1 MKAVTPRHV
10 LLWLVLILNFKL
22 SGGIKMNKSKNII
35 HVILLTVLSLSCSEE
50 FLEREPLDALTM
62 DTYYQSYEEIRA
74 AIAPLYSTAWFEY
87 NDKGSFSFGD
97 CLGGNMINPWSY
109 EDFVYF
115 TYTSLDQTI
124 GSGWASLYRVVG
136 HANLHIRNILERSSA
151 SISEEQKQQVIG
163 EARFMRAVAYFYLVR
178 LWGNVPIIVD
188 NIALIDDYI
197 VPLNRGEDVYQYI
210 INDLNYAVSYLPDT
224 DPEPGRVT
232 SWSAKAMLAKVY
244 LAFSGYNSTDGSRN
258 QALLDSVIYYAEDVI
273 RNGPYDL
280 MENYPDL
287 FLIEND
293 NNEESIFAWQW
304 IAGNYGDG
312 NSFQAYFAVSG
323 DITGVGDGWGGAVTA
338 TVGLSEMFASQD
350 NIRRKATYMMPG
362 DHYSDLNE
370 SEGGYTHEGPGANF
384 KKYVVG
390 TPDDNNGEVRFMSAA
405 NNTYILRFAELLLI
419 YAEAILGNEASTTD
433 PDALEAFNRVR
444 TRAGISGYSELTF
457 RDIFDEKR
465 RELALEGNTWFEI
478 VAWWYFQPDEAL
490 AYIATQDR
498 GRYIPGDESQMTHET
513 YSPPSSK
520 MQLPY
525 PESEVAQNPLF
536 NEPPVP
542 FDFGE

>member
-1 MKAVTPRHV
+1 MKT
-10 LLWLVLILNFKL
+10 IT
-22 SGGIKMNKSKNII
+22 MNKKIFLP
-35 HVILLTVLSLSCSEE
+35 VLLTVISLSCSKE

-74 AIAPLYSTAWFEY
+74 AVAPLYSTVWFEY

-136 HANLHIRNILERSSA
+136 HANLHIRNIQQNA
-151 SISEEQKQQVIG
+151 SESITEEQKMQVIG

-178 LWGNVPIIVD
+178 LWGNVPIIND
-188 NIALIDDYI
+188 NIALIDDYV
-197 VPLNRGEDVYQYI
+197 VPLNLAEDVYQYI
-210 INDLNYAVSYLPDT
+210 INDLNYAVEYLPGT

-232 SWSAKAMLAKVY
+232 SWAAKAMLAKVY
-244 LAFSGYNSTDGSRN
+244 LAFSGYGSNDGTRDQSR
-258 QALLDSVIYYAEDVI
+258 LDSVIYYADDVI

-293 NNEESIFAWQW
+293 NNIESIFAWQW

-312 NSFQAYFAVSG
+312 NSFQAYFAVNG
-323 DITGVGDGWGGAVTA
+323 TITGVGDGWGGAVTA
-338 TVGLSEMFASQD
+338 TVGLSEMFTTQD
-350 NIRRKATYMMPG
+350 RVRRKATYMMPD
-362 DHYSDLNE
+362 DHYDDLNA
-370 SEGGYTHEGPGANF
+370 SGGGYTHEEPGANI

-390 TPDDNNGEVRFMSAA
+390 TPDDNNGQVRFMSAA
-405 NNTYILRFAELLLI
+405 NNTYILRYAELLLI
-419 YAEAILGNEASTTD
+419 YAEAILGNDASTTD

-444 TRAGISGYSELTF
+444 DRAGVFNLSELTF

-478 VAWWYFQPDEAL
+478 VSWWYFRPEEAL

-498 GRYIPGDESQMTHET
+498 GRYLPGETSTHET
-513 YSPPSSK
+513 YSPPDSK

-525 PESEVAQNPLF
+525 PESEVAQNDLF
-536 NEPPVP
+536 NQPPVP
-542 FDFGE
+542 YNFE

>member
-1 MKAVTPRHV
+1 MMKT
-10 LLWLVLILNFKL
+10 LKYT
-22 SGGIKMNKSKNII
+22 
-35 HVILLTVLSLSCSEE
+35 ILLAFLLIFSASCNKE

-62 DTYYQSYEEIRA
+62 DTFYQSYEEIRSA
-74 AIAPLYSTAWFEY
+74 VAPLYSTSWFEY

-136 HANLHIRNILERSSA
+136 HANLHIRNILENSSDE
-151 SISEEQKQQVIG
+151 IEVELIDQVIG

-178 LWGNVPIIVD
+178 LWGDVPIIED
-188 NIALIDDYI
+188 NIALIEDYI
-197 VPLNRGEDVYQYI
+197 VPRNRAEDVYRYI
-210 INDLNYAVSYLPDT
+210 IRDLEYARDNLPDT

-232 SWSAKAMLAKVY
+232 TWAAKAMLAKVY
-244 LAFSGYNSTDGSRN
+244 LTFSGYNSVGGLRN
-258 QALLDSVIYYAEDVI
+258 QSRLDSARIYAGDVI
-273 RNGPYDL
+273 MNGPYDL
-280 MENYPDL
+280 MEDYPDL
-287 FLIEND
+287 FLTEND
-293 NNEESIFAWQW
+293 NNIESIFAWQW

-312 NSFQAYFAVSG
+312 NSFQAYFAVNG

-338 TVGLSEMFASQD
+338 TVDLSELYSSQD
-350 NIRRKATYMMPG
+350 RNRRKATFMLPDDVYPE
-362 DHYSDLNE
+362 LN
-370 SEGGYTHEGPGANF
+370 SANGGYTHEGPGANI

-390 TPDDNNGEVRFMSAA
+390 TPEDNNGQVEFMSAA
-405 NNTYILRFAELLLI
+405 NNTYILRYAELLLV
-419 YAEAILGNEASTTD
+419 YAESILGNDATTTD
-433 PDALEAFNRVR
+433 ADALAAFNRVR
-444 TRAGISGYSELTF
+444 ERAGVSSYSELTF

-478 VAWWYFQPDEAL
+478 VAWWYFDPDAAIL
-490 AYIATQDR
+490 YISGQDR
-498 GRYIPGDESQMTHET
+498 GRYIPGDETQMTHE
-513 YSPPSSK
+513 YYNPPGSK
-520 MQLPY
+520 MQMPY